1 MSGVCLSLNTY
12 IPSRLLFGHRDR
24 ITPAHEASAGRF
36 GPLPRPRTPTS
47 SPPPPPLP
55 PRRPVEFKQANQSP
69 STPARIQGTRIDK
82 PLVNASIANPSRKE
96 KDFTHS
102 SLNKETPSPKVRVA
116 MQQQQQQQQ
125 HQSQQSQ
132 QSQQPRGRSRETRP
146 LLPTRHLSNRPRPR
160 MTRSLDGTSSGSHSP
175 HRHELRRSTRSSARS
190 KSPVNATDSLPTT
203 PQNRSHS
210 ARTRPVMSA
219 AVEEVT
225 FQAASPVLSPS
236 PSNVATR

>member
-1 MSGVCLSLNTY
+1 MSGLCLSLNTY
-12 IPSRLLFGHRDR
+12 IPSRLLLGHRDR
-24 ITPAHEASAGRF
+24 TTPAHEASAGRF

-55 PRRPVEFKQANQSP
+55 PRRPVEFKQAHQSP

-96 KDFTHS
+96 KDFTQN
-102 SLNKETPSPKVRVA
+102 SLNKETPS
-116 MQQQQQQQQ
+116 QQQQQQ
-125 HQSQQSQ
+125 HQSQ

-210 ARTRPVMSA
+210 ARMRPVMSA

-225 FQAASPVLSPS
+225 FQAASLVLSPS